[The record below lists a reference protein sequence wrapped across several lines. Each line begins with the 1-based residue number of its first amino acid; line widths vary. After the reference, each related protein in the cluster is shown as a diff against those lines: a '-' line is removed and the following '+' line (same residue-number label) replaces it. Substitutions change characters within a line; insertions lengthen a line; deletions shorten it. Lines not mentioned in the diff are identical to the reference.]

1 MSRDVASALDVDD
14 GAAATRWRCPNPAW
28 TPHPRASVATSRLG
42 RRDRD
47 RDRDDDDD
55 ATRPPRASAR
65 ASAHDAFVP
74 ALASTSTRAAL
85 ASDARGDSDGDD
97 ATTRTWRA
105 CFATKTR
112 VEIEDDDG
120 RAREFCVYASEGA
133 NAASRASA
141 EESRATLF
149 LLHGCPHTALTWSLV
164 AETLR
169 SRRERCEIVDVVA
182 MDLRGHGESHSHD
195 DALGETKAS
204 FDADVMARD
213 CAKTLRRFVDGD
225 ARRVVVVGHSMGG
238 AVATRVAKILETE
251 FGVSDSALTL
261 AGLVLIDIVEGSA
274 MKALPAMGAL
284 VDARPTTFASLA
296 DAFHWSATRGGG
308 TKNQRSASLSLPSQL
323 RETDGGA
330 WTWRVDLRETA
341 PYWRSWYE
349 GLSKRFLAV
358 KAPKLLLLA
367 GNDRLDTELMI
378 AQMQGKFQMTL
389 LPNAGH
395 AIQEDDPESVAN
407 ALENFLARYVFH
419 PRPTPPSFLGTEAPR
434 EWGSGIVRE

>member
-1 MSRDVASALDVDD
+1 
-14 GAAATRWRCPNPAW
+14 
-28 TPHPRASVATSRLG
+28 
-42 RRDRD
+42 
-47 RDRDDDDD
+47 
-55 ATRPPRASAR
+55 
-65 ASAHDAFVP
+65 
-74 ALASTSTRAAL
+74 
-85 ASDARGDSDGDD
+85 
-97 ATTRTWRA
+97 
-105 CFATKTR
+105 
-112 VEIEDDDG
+112 
-120 RAREFCVYASEGA
+120 
-133 NAASRASA
+133 
-141 EESRATLF
+141 
-149 LLHGCPHTALTWSLV
+149 
-164 AETLR
+164 
-169 SRRERCEIVDVVA
+169 

>member
-1 MSRDVASALDVDD
+1 MSPPVARAPDVDD
-14 GAAATRWRCPNPAW
+14 ARVDAFFRGANPAW
-28 TPHPRASVATSRLG
+28 TPHPRASVATSRAP
-42 RRDRD
+42 RRASRV
-47 RDRDDDDD
+47 DDDD
-55 ATRPPRASAR
+55 ARRLVDASAARAPRRASR
-65 ASAHDAFVP
+65 DAHFSMD
-74 ALASTSTRAAL
+74 ST
-85 ASDARGDSDGDD
+85 DS
-97 ATTRTWRA
+97 

-133 NAASRASA
+133 RAATPRDDATA
-141 EESRATLF
+141 APRATLF

-169 SRRERCEIVDVVA
+169 ARRGERREIVDVVA

-195 DALGETKAS
+195 DALGETRAS

-238 AVATRVAKILETE
+238 AVATRVATILETE
-251 FGVSDSALTL
+251 FGASDSALTL

-274 MKALPAMGAL
+274 MRALPAMGAL

-323 RETDGGA
+323 RETEGGA
-330 WTWRVDLRETA
+330 WTWRVDLRDTA

-367 GNDRLDTELMI
+367 GSDRLDTELMI

-419 PRPTPPSFLGTEAPR
+419 PRPTPPPFLGTEAKPPR
-434 EWGSGIVRE
+434 KA